1 MVQVDVV
8 PIRRDALPR
17 SIQEALDPSTPG
29 ERRLLLARAVLPL
42 GPAELVAALACLL
55 DDRSET
61 VSSAARKTLSEL
73 PGGVFAAGIAET
85 TEPGVLDRLV
95 REMLS
100 HGADKTARDDA
111 VSRVL
116 ENPAAADQTFAFVA
130 SRGRGALLDQIAG
143 AQVRL
148 ARFPRIIEA
157 LYYNPEARMGLVSA
171 VLEFAVRAEI
181 DLSHIPGYQEI
192 IESIFGPRA
201 GGTGV
206 AGRGKPAEVAPGA
219 PTPEEPRIAEADA
232 GAFVHDVEA
241 GGGLDQALADALAAG
256 AEAPGIEEALDDENF
271 ALLLQAASWEEGPE
285 DEEDG
290 RDEDRRA
297 AWTKVSRLSIPQKVR
312 MALMGN
318 TFVRSILIR
327 DSRRVVYLAVLKSPS
342 TSDKEVITFAK
353 DRALNEEIIRTI
365 ASNRDWTKLYAVR
378 HALVQNPKCPPVV
391 ALNFLKTLTAKD
403 IRHLSTSHD
412 IPGYVARQ
420 AKQILQAREMGRPH

>member
-1 MVQVDVV
+1 MVQVEAV
-8 PIRRDALPR
+8 PVRREALPATVR
-17 SIQEALDPSTPG
+17 EALDPSTPG

-42 GPAELVAALACLL
+42 GPGELVAALACLL
-55 DDRSET
+55 DDHSET
-61 VSSAARKTLSEL
+61 VSAAARKTLADL
-73 PGGVFAAGIAET
+73 PGGLLSAGLAET
-85 TEPGVLDRLV
+85 TEPGVLDRLA
-95 REMLS
+95 RELMS
-100 HGADKTARDDA
+100 PGVDEERREDA
-111 VSRVL
+111 ISRIL
-116 ENPAAADQTFAFVA
+116 RNPATADETFAFVA
-130 SRGRGALLDQIAG
+130 ARGRGPLLHQVAS

-148 ARFPRIIEA
+148 ARFPKIIEA

-171 VLEFAVRAEI
+171 VLEFAVREGI

-192 IESIFGPRA
+192 IESIFGLQKAARTTPPA
-201 GGTGV
+201 
-206 AGRGKPAEVAPGA
+206 PAEPPLVE
-219 PTPEEPRIAEADA
+219 PTMGTP
-232 GAFVHDVEA
+232 VHEVEA
-241 GGGLDQALADALAAG
+241 GTGLDQALADALAAG
-256 AEAPGIEEALDDENF
+256 AEATGLEEALDDENF

-285 DEEDG
+285 DEEEG

-297 AWTKVSRLSIPQKVR
+297 AWAKVTRLSVPQKVR

-327 DSRRVVYLAVLKSPS
+327 DSRRVVYMAVLKSPS
-342 TSDKEVITFAK
+342 TSEKEVIAFAK

-378 HALVQNPKCPPVV
+378 HALVQNPKCPPVM

-412 IPGYVARQ
+412 VPGYVARQ

>member
-1 MVQVDVV
+1 MVQVDAV
-8 PIRRDALPR
+8 PIRRDALPK

-55 DDRSET
+55 DDRSDT

-73 PGGVFAAGIAET
+73 PSGLLAAGIAET
-85 TEPGVLDRLV
+85 TEPGVLDRLAREVLSPGAGETV
-95 REMLS
+95 RE
-100 HGADKTARDDA
+100 DA
-111 VSRVL
+111 VSRIL
-116 ENPAAADQTFAFVA
+116 ANPAAADQTFAFVA
-130 SRGRGALLDQIAG
+130 SRGRGPLLDQVAG

-148 ARFPRIIEA
+148 ARFPSIIEA
-157 LYYNPEARMGLVSA
+157 LYFNPEARMGLVSS
-171 VLEFAVRAEI
+171 VLEFAVRAGI

-192 IESIFGPRA
+192 IESIFGPRKEGPPEA
-201 GGTGV
+201 
-206 AGRGKPAEVAPGA
+206 PA
-219 PTPEEPRIAEADA
+219 PEETRVAEAEA
-232 GAFVHDVEA
+232 GVPAHEVEA
-241 GGGLDQALADALAAG
+241 GGGLDQALADALGAG
-256 AEAPGIEEALDDENF
+256 AGAPGLEEALDDENF

-285 DEEDG
+285 EEDG

-297 AWTKVSRLSIPQKVR
+297 AWAKVSGLSVPQKVR

-318 TFVRSILIR
+318 SFVRSILIR
-327 DSRRVVYLAVLKSPS
+327 DSRRVVYMAVLKSPS

-420 AKQILQAREMGRPH
+420 AKQILHAREMGGPH

>member
-1 MVQVDVV
+1 MVQVEAV
-8 PIRRDALPR
+8 PIRRDALPP

-29 ERRLLLARAVLPL
+29 ERRLLLARAVIPL

-55 DDRSET
+55 DDRSDT
-61 VSSAARKTLSEL
+61 VSAAARKTLSEL
-73 PGGVFAAGIAET
+73 PSGVLAAGIAET
-85 TEPGVLDRLV
+85 TEPGVLDRLA
-95 REMLS
+95 RELLS
-100 HGADKTARDDA
+100 PAGAKTARDDA
-111 VSRVL
+111 ISRIL
-116 ENPAAADQTFAFVA
+116 ANPAAADQTFAFVA
-130 SRGRGALLDQIAG
+130 SRGSGPLLDQVAG

-148 ARFPRIIEA
+148 ARFPKIIEA
-157 LYYNPEARMGLVSA
+157 IYYNPEARMGLVSA

-192 IESIFGPRA
+192 IESIFGPRKA
-201 GGTGV
+201 RPPE
-206 AGRGKPAEVAPGA
+206 APA
-219 PTPEEPRIAEADA
+219 PEETRIAEAGA
-232 GAFVHDVEA
+232 GVPVHEVEA

-256 AEAPGIEEALDDENF
+256 VEAPGLEEALDDENF

-297 AWTKVSRLSIPQKVR
+297 AWAKVSRLSIPQKVR

-342 TSDKEVITFAK
+342 TSEKEIIAFAK

-365 ASNRDWTKLYAVR
+365 ASNREWTKLYAVR

-412 IPGYVARQ
+412 VPGYVARQ
-420 AKQILQAREMGRPH
+420 AKQILHAREMGPPR